1 MPTATKFKEEEMKRA
16 IFIVL
21 AVVLFTGIVLAGE
34 RWEIRP
40 KYFDI
45 DPNDGFMDPGSYF
58 NPYIIIP
65 DNPYE
70 PQKEI
75 RPKYFDIDPNDGF
88 MDPGNYLNPYIIE
101 EK

>member
-1 MPTATKFKEEEMKRA
+1 MKRF
-16 IFIVL
+16 IFTVL
-21 AVVLFTGIVLAGE
+21 AVVLFTGIALAGE

-45 DPNDGFMDPGSYF
+45 DPNDGFMDTGSYS

-88 MDPGNYLNPYIIE
+88 MDPGNSLNPYIIE
-101 EK
+101 EE

>member
-1 MPTATKFKEEEMKRA
+1 MECQPRLNLRRISMKRA
-16 IFIVL
+16 VFIVL

-45 DPNDGFMDPGSYF
+45 DPNDGFMDPG
-58 NPYIIIP
+58 
-65 DNPYE
+65 
-70 PQKEI
+70 
-75 RPKYFDIDPNDGF
+75 
-88 MDPGNYLNPYIIE
+88 NYLNPYIIE